1 MPPARP
7 DRTRLACR
15 ATAVAVAAALTLLP
29 LTQVDGPLRA
39 ALLWLAAPG
48 LLLAAGAAWPLPS
61 LLAPALVALLAEHA
75 VVVVLGRGDR
85 LDATAPLVG
94 AGLLLYAELA
104 CWAQEARPAVHD
116 EREVTR
122 TRLAVLGASLAGA
135 LGLGALLLLATGL
148 PAGGGLTRLAVG
160 VVAATL
166 TLGLVT
172 AVARR
177 TATRPR

>member
-15 ATAVAVAAALTLLP
+15 AAAVAVAAALALLP
-29 LTQVDGPLRA
+29 LAQVDGPL
-39 ALLWLAAPG
+39 L
-48 LLLAAGAAWPLPS
+48 
-61 LLAPALVALLAEHA
+61 ALLAEHA
-75 VVVVLGRGDR
+75 LVVLGRGNR

-116 EREVTR
+116 EPAVTR

-166 TLGLVT
+166 TLGLVA

>member
-15 ATAVAVAAALTLLP
+15 VAAVAVAVALALVP
-29 LTQVDGPLRA
+29 LAQVDGPLRA
-39 ALLWLAAPG
+39 ALAWLAAVG

-61 LLAPALVALLAEHA
+61 LLGPALVVLLAEHA
-75 VVVVLGRGDR
+75 VVVLGRGDR
-85 LDATAPLVG
+85 VDAAAPLVG
-94 AGLLLYAELA
+94 AGVLLYAELA
-104 CWAQEARPAVHD
+104 CWAQEARPAVRD
-116 EREVTR
+116 EPAVTR
-122 TRLAVLGASLAGA
+122 SRVAVLAASLAGA
-135 LGLGALLLLATGL
+135 LGLGALVLLATGL

-166 TLGLVT
+166 TLGLVA

-177 TATRPR
+177 TSTRPR

>member
-15 ATAVAVAAALTLLP
+15 AAALAVAGALALVP
-29 LTQVDGPLRA
+29 LARVDGPLRA
-39 ALLWLAAPG
+39 ALAWLAALG
-48 LLLAAGAAWPLPS
+48 VLLAAGAAWPLPS
-61 LLAPALVALLAEHA
+61 LLGPALVALLAEHT
-75 VVVVLGRGDR
+75 VVLLDRGGR
-85 LDATAPLVG
+85 LDAAAPLVG

-116 EREVTR
+116 EPAVTR
-122 TRLAVLGASLAGA
+122 ARVAVLAACVAGA
-135 LGLGALLLLATGL
+135 LALGAALLLAAGL
-148 PAGGGLTRLAVG
+148 PGGDGLARLAVG

-166 TLGLVT
+166 SLGLVA

-177 TATRPR
+177 TATRRR

>member
-15 ATAVAVAAALTLLP
+15 AAAVAVAAALALLP

-39 ALLWLAAPG
+39 ALAWLAAVG
-48 LLLAAGAAWPLPS
+48 LLLGAGAAWRLPS

-75 VVVVLGRGDR
+75 LVALGHGAR

-104 CWAQEARPAVHD
+104 CWAQEARPAVRD
-116 EREVTR
+116 ERAVTR
-122 TRLAVLGASLAGA
+122 TRLAVLCASLAGA

-166 TLGLVT
+166 TLGMVA

-177 TATRPR
+177 TATRSR

>member
-15 ATAVAVAAALTLLP
+15 VAAVAVAAALALVP
-29 LTQVDGPLRA
+29 LAQVDGPLRA
-39 ALLWLAAPG
+39 ALAWLAAVG

-61 LLAPALVALLAEHA
+61 LLGPALVVLLAEHA
-75 VVVVLGRGDR
+75 VLVLGRGDR
-85 LDATAPLVG
+85 VDAAAPLVG
-94 AGLLLYAELA
+94 AGVLLYAELA
-104 CWAQEARPAVHD
+104 CWAQEARPAVRD
-116 EREVTR
+116 EPAVTR
-122 TRLAVLGASLAGA
+122 VRVAVLAASLAGA
-135 LGLGALLLLATGL
+135 LGLGALVLLATGL

-166 TLGLVT
+166 TLGLVA

-177 TATRPR
+177 TSTRPR

>member
-15 ATAVAVAAALTLLP
+15 AAAVATAVALALLP
-29 LTQVDGPLRA
+29 LAQVDGPLRA
-39 ALLWLAAPG
+39 ALAWLAALG
-48 LLLAAGAAWPLPS
+48 LLLAAAAAWPLPS
-61 LLAPALVALLAEHA
+61 LLAPALLALLAEHA
-75 VVVVLGRGDR
+75 LVVLGRGNR

-166 TLGLVT
+166 TLALVA

>member
-1 MPPARP
+1 MPSARP

-15 ATAVAVAAALTLLP
+15 AAAVAVAAALTLLP

-75 VVVVLGRGDR
+75 VVVLGHGDR

-104 CWAQEARPAVHD
+104 CWAQEARPVVRD

-122 TRLAVLGASLAGA
+122 TRLAVLSASLAGA
-135 LGLGALLLLATGL
+135 LALGALLLLATGL
-148 PAGGGLTRLAVG
+148 PAGGGLTRLGIG

-166 TLGLVT
+166 TLGLVA

-177 TATRPR
+177 SATRPR

>member
-1 MPPARP
+1 V
-7 DRTRLACR
+7 
-15 ATAVAVAAALTLLP
+15 ATAAALALLP
-29 LTQVDGPLRA
+29 LAQVDGPLRA
-39 ALLWLAAPG
+39 AFAWLAALG
-48 LLLAAGAAWPLPS
+48 LLLAAAAAWTLPS
-61 LLAPALVALLAEHA
+61 LLAPALLALLAEHA
-75 VVVVLGRGDR
+75 LVVLGRGDR

-135 LGLGALLLLATGL
+135 LGLGALLLLATGV

-166 TLGLVT
+166 TLGLVA

>member
-15 ATAVAVAAALTLLP
+15 VAAVAVAAALALVP
-29 LTQVDGPLRA
+29 LAQVDGPLRE
-39 ALLWLAAPG
+39 ALAWLAAVG

-61 LLAPALVALLAEHA
+61 LLGPALVVLLAEHA
-75 VVVVLGRGDR
+75 VVVLGRGDR
-85 LDATAPLVG
+85 VDAAAPLVG
-94 AGLLLYAELA
+94 AGVLLYAELA
-104 CWAQEARPAVHD
+104 CWAQEARPAVRD
-116 EREVTR
+116 EPAVTR
-122 TRLAVLGASLAGA
+122 SRVAVLAASLAGA
-135 LGLGALLLLATGL
+135 LGLGALVLLATGL

-166 TLGLVT
+166 TLGLVA

-177 TATRPR
+177 TSTRPR

>member
-15 ATAVAVAAALTLLP
+15 AAAVATAAALALLP
-29 LTQVDGPLRA
+29 LAQVDGPLRA
-39 ALLWLAAPG
+39 ALAWLAALG
-48 LLLAAGAAWPLPS
+48 LLLAAAAAWTLPS
-61 LLAPALVALLAEHA
+61 LLAPALLALLAEHA
-75 VVVVLGRGDR
+75 LVVLGRGDR

-166 TLGLVT
+166 TLALVA

>member
-15 ATAVAVAAALTLLP
+15 VAAVAVAAALALVP
-29 LTQVDGPLRA
+29 LAQVDGPLRE
-39 ALLWLAAPG
+39 ALAWLAAVG

-61 LLAPALVALLAEHA
+61 LLGPALVVLLAEH

-85 LDATAPLVG
+85 VDAAAPLVG
-94 AGLLLYAELA
+94 AGVLLYAELA
-104 CWAQEARPAVHD
+104 CWAQEARPAVRD
-116 EREVTR
+116 EPAVTR
-122 TRLAVLGASLAGA
+122 SRVAVLAASLAGA
-135 LGLGALLLLATGL
+135 LGLGALVLLATGL

-166 TLGLVT
+166 TLGLVA

-177 TATRPR
+177 TSTRPR

>member
-1 MPPARP
+1 MA
-7 DRTRLACR
+7 
-15 ATAVAVAAALTLLP
+15 AVAVAAALALLP
-29 LTQVDGPLRA
+29 LAQVDGPLRA
-39 ALLWLAAPG
+39 ALAWLAVLG
-48 LLLAAGAAWPLPS
+48 LLLAAGAAWPLPL
-61 LLAPALVALLAEHA
+61 LLAPALLALLAEHA
-75 VVVVLGRGDR
+75 LVVLGRGDR

-116 EREVTR
+116 EWEVIR
-122 TRLAVLGASLAGA
+122 TRLAVLGACLAGA
-135 LGLGALLLLATGL
+135 LGLGALLLLASGV

-166 TLGLVT
+166 TLGLVA

>member
-1 MPPARP
+1 
-7 DRTRLACR
+7 
-15 ATAVAVAAALTLLP
+15 VAVAAALALLP
-29 LTQVDGPLRA
+29 LAQVDGPLRA
-39 ALLWLAAPG
+39 ALAWLAAVG
-48 LLLAAGAAWPLPS
+48 LLLAAAAAWPLPS
-61 LLAPALVALLAEHA
+61 LLAPALLALLAEHTL
-75 VVVVLGRGDR
+75 VVLGRGDR

-116 EREVTR
+116 ERQVIR
-122 TRLAVLGASLAGA
+122 TRLAVLAASLAGA

-166 TLGLVT
+166 TLGLVA

>member
-15 ATAVAVAAALTLLP
+15 VAAVAVAAALALVP
-29 LTQVDGPLRA
+29 LAQVDGPLRE
-39 ALLWLAAPG
+39 ALAWLAAVG
-48 LLLAAGAAWPLPS
+48 VLLAAGAVWPLPS
-61 LLAPALVALLAEHA
+61 LLGPALVVLLAEH

-85 LDATAPLVG
+85 VDAAAPLVG
-94 AGLLLYAELA
+94 AGVLLYAELA
-104 CWAQEARPAVHD
+104 CWAQEARPAVRD
-116 EREVTR
+116 EPAVTR
-122 TRLAVLGASLAGA
+122 SRVAVLAASLAGA
-135 LGLGALLLLATGL
+135 LGLGALVLLATGL

-166 TLGLVT
+166 TLGLVA

-177 TATRPR
+177 TSTRPR